1 MKDEIIWLDCFAEL
15 VVLLVSDLGVE
26 ALLLIGSVVDNADGL
41 TIGLQ
46 EAIGTLHFVPVAVLI
61 LVSVDVVLVIS
72 DLPAVMVLGMSLE
85 VDGLRF
91 AVLALPVDVRR
102 GFLVVMAITTA
113 TATLRER
120 SASHY
125 QHYDHNKYLHLEV
138 TRG

>member
-1 MKDEIIWLDCFAEL
+1 MAGEL

-26 ALLLIGSVVDNADGL
+26 ALLFIGSVVDDADGL

-46 EAIGTLHFVPVAVLI
+46 EAVGSLHFVPVAVLI
-61 LVSVDVVLVIS
+61 LVSVDVVLVIG

-91 AVLALPVDVRR
+91 AVLALPVDVGR
-102 GFLVVMAITTA
+102 GFLVVIAPAA

-120 SASHY
+120 RASHY
-125 QHYDHNKYLHLEV
+125 QHYDHNKYLHVEV
-138 TRG
+138 TKEGYKTLLLIR